1 LEFDM
6 TQAALT
12 DTSPSITDEKHPSVR
27 IDLFYSMITLGS
39 TIIWSILS
47 GWLLYF
53 YIPPEGEGNVLV
65 PAALY
70 GVAMFV
76 TRAVN
81 AVIAPPIGY
90 LSDQTR
96 SRWGRRLP
104 FMFVSALPML
114 VFFVLLWIPPVP
126 GNSIWNLVY
135 LALVLLLYNVAYSF
149 NQIAHTA
156 LLPEIALTDHHRV
169 RISAWSA
176 SFFVLGMVL
185 SGLAGPIIERAG
197 YTITALVFVAVAL
210 PLFYLPFLVL
220 RERPGRQIAAAE
232 RLDLRQSI
240 AAMVRNRAFL
250 IMTATGVF
258 YWGVTTLIQSAIPFI
273 VTEICLLTKTDT
285 MYFYIPALLGS
296 LVCYPLV
303 TWLSGRLG
311 KWMVFAG
318 SLLASAL
325 VLPGLMLIGD
335 WFPLALRTQGIIW
348 IALQSI
354 AMSGVTML
362 PPAFGAEITDYDET
376 LTGQRREGTYYA
388 TWGLLDQVING
399 VTAALLPLLLLLGR
413 SRSDPHGPLGVR
425 MIGIVGGALMLVAF
439 VIFMKYPLRQ
449 RAPPEGDQNDSLERT
464 D

>member
-1 LEFDM
+1 M
-6 TQAALT
+6 TQNTLT
-12 DTSPSITDEKHPSVR
+12 NDSTSITDKQSPSVK
-27 IDLFYSMITLGS
+27 IDLFYAMITMGS
-39 TIIWSILS
+39 TVIWSILS

-53 YIPPEGEGNVLV
+53 YIPPEGEGAVLV
-65 PAALY
+65 PAAFY
-70 GVAMFV
+70 GVAIFV
-76 TRAVN
+76 TRIVN
-81 AVIAPPIGY
+81 AIIAPPIGY

-114 VFFVLLWIPPVP
+114 IFFVLLWTPPIS
-126 GNSIWNLVY
+126 GNSVWNLVY

-156 LLPEIALTDHHRV
+156 MLPELALTDHHRV
-169 RISAWSA
+169 RMSAWSA
-176 SFFVLGMVL
+176 SFFLVGMVL
-185 SGLAGPIIERAG
+185 GGLAGPIIEKAG
-197 YTITALVFVAVAL
+197 YTISALIFACVAL

-220 RERPGRQIAAAE
+220 RERPGRQITAAE
-232 RLDLRQSI
+232 RLDLRQSF
-240 AAMVRNRAFL
+240 AAMTRNRAFL

-273 VTEICLLTKTDT
+273 VTEICLLTKSDT
-285 MYFYIPALLGS
+285 MYFYIPALIGS
-296 LVCYPLV
+296 LICYPLV

-311 KWMVFAG
+311 KWMVFSG

-335 WFPLALRTQGIIW
+335 WIPLPLNIQGVIW
-348 IALQSI
+348 ITLQAI

-362 PPAFGAEITDYDET
+362 PPAFGAEIVDHDET

-399 VTAALLPLLLLLGR
+399 LTAALLPLLLLLGR
-413 SRSDPHGPLGVR
+413 SRSDPRGPLGVR
-425 MIGIVGGALMLVAF
+425 MIGIVGGILMFTAF
-439 VIFMKYPLRQ
+439 VIFIKYPLK
-449 RAPPEGDQNDSLERT
+449 GDSDDSLKAT

>member
-1 LEFDM
+1 M

-12 DTSPSITDEKHPSVR
+12 DTSLPHTDEQHPSVR
-27 IDLFYSMITLGS
+27 IDLFYAMITLGS

-53 YIPPEGEGNVLV
+53 YIPPEGEGSVLV

-76 TRAVN
+76 TRTVN

-104 FMFVSALPML
+104 FMFISALPML
-114 VFFVLLWIPPVP
+114 VFFVLLWTPPVP

-149 NQIAHTA
+149 NQITHTA

-176 SFFVLGMVL
+176 SFFVVGMVL

-197 YTITALVFVAVAL
+197 YTVTALVFVAVAL

-232 RLDLRQSI
+232 RLDLRQSV

-250 IMTATGVF
+250 IMTATGVL

-285 MYFYIPALLGS
+285 VYFYIPALLGS
-296 LVCYPLV
+296 LACYPLV

-335 WFPLALRTQGIIW
+335 WLPLALRTQGIIW
-348 IALQSI
+348 IGLQSI

-425 MIGIVGGALMLVAF
+425 TIGIVGGVLMLVAF
-439 VIFMKYPLRQ
+439 VIFMKYPLRR
-449 RAPPEGDQNDSLERT
+449 RAPSEGDQNDSLERT